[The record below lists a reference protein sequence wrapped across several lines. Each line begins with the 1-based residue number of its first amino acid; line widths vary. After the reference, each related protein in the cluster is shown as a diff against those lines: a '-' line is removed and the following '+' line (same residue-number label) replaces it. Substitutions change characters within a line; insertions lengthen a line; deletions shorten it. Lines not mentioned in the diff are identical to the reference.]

1 METQF
6 DNIIENSI
14 PVSDELDTFGL
25 ISLEYSKHVEEKK
38 TYPLDGSQP
47 VFAVCW
53 KEDVGRNVCSTLRP
67 VAMPYSVSKRF
78 PLGCRT
84 QLHTH
89 DYIELG
95 YVISGTFR
103 QSILGKEV
111 VFTQGDLC
119 LIDKNCVHQDFL
131 DECDARMIFMGISKE
146 VFEDIM
152 SRKYA
157 NDRILQF
164 LQSALLQQKSLLQYL
179 HFKPYPGTDEKMR
192 ENMNL
197 LLKELDNFDGAS
209 DLICRGLLIRIF
221 QLLGTGYE
229 FSLSRELKKAKNWL
243 FYEEITDYIKV
254 NYKSVSLEELCE
266 KFHFQQDYF
275 ARLLKKQTGMTFI
288 GYVQDIRLEEA
299 KRLLLETDMAVEDIS
314 EAVGYQN
321 KGYFYRIFEKKF
333 GCTPAKMRK

>member
-6 DNIIENSI
+6 DKIIENSNF
-14 PVSDELDTFGL
+14 VSDEMDTFGL

-38 TYPLDGSQP
+38 KYPLDGSQP

-53 KEDVGRNVCSTLRP
+53 RVEKDRNVSSTLRP
-67 VAMPYSVSKRF
+67 VAMPYAVSKRF
-78 PLGCRT
+78 PVGCKT

-95 YVISGTFR
+95 YVMFGTFR
-103 QSILGKEV
+103 QSIMGKEV
-111 VFTQGDLC
+111 VFTAGDLC

-131 DECDARMIFMGISKE
+131 DECEARMVFMGISKE

-157 NDRILQF
+157 NDRIIQF

-192 ENMNL
+192 ENMSM
-197 LLKELDNFDGAS
+197 LLKELENFDGAS
-209 DLICRGLLIRIF
+209 DLICRGILIRMF

-254 NYKSVSLEELCE
+254 NYKDVSLEELCE

-288 GYVQDIRLEEA
+288 GYVQNIRLEEA
-299 KRLLLETDMAVEDIS
+299 KRLLVETDMAVEDIS

-333 GCTPAKMRK
+333 GCTPAKIRK

>member
-111 VFTQGDLC
+111 VYDTPNDFYVPYKRKKWGRDDLS
-119 LIDKNCVHQDFL
+119 IKV
-131 DECDARMIFMGISKE
+131 
-146 VFEDIM
+146 
-152 SRKYA
+152 
-157 NDRILQF
+157 
-164 LQSALLQQKSLLQYL
+164 
-179 HFKPYPGTDEKMR
+179 PT
-192 ENMNL
+192 
-197 LLKELDNFDGAS
+197 S
-209 DLICRGLLIRIF
+209 DL
-221 QLLGTGYE
+221 
-229 FSLSRELKKAKNWL
+229 
-243 FYEEITDYIKV
+243 
-254 NYKSVSLEELCE
+254 VSLADFCIEC
-266 KFHFQQDYF
+266 
-275 ARLLKKQTGMTFI
+275 
-288 GYVQDIRLEEA
+288 
-299 KRLLLETDMAVEDIS
+299 
-314 EAVGYQN
+314 
-321 KGYFYRIFEKKF
+321 
-333 GCTPAKMRK
+333 

>member
-6 DNIIENSI
+6 DNIIENSM

-53 KEDVGRNVCSTLRP
+53 REDVGRNVCSTLRP

-254 NYKSVSLEELCE
+254 NYKSGSLEELCE